1 MSDAMHGWVRPRTD
15 GAKARCG
22 GPAICPICQKEQA
35 DYLTSQSIVAHGEGL
50 TITNSAPLMRF
61 TPHVSITAWELAQVL
76 EAMQLTLS
84 KNLVTFGIERH
95 FTQVKK

>member
-35 DYLTSQSIVAHGEGL
+35 DYLTSRPITTQEPGL
-50 TITNSAPLMRF
+50 QITAREPLMRF

-95 FTQVKK
+95 FTQVKE